1 MIKEPAVEI
10 AAGSFPKNKKIKVMR
25 IILSFLVLA
34 LVLSLFSSCKRD
46 GTDLSTTPSQ
56 LWLKVNNN
64 VPEFSIEFIG
74 QDAKNYFNSYS
85 ITYSNNEL
93 SPNLKTTIDNTKNE
107 TWVMV
112 YKSLD
117 KTDEISIQF
126 SGESKT
132 YKSKGFGHG
141 EKRFVEISCNSGG
154 VITVQDRDITTIT
167 KIIWIE

>member
-1 MIKEPAVEI
+1 
-10 AAGSFPKNKKIKVMR
+10 MR

-34 LVLSLFSSCKRD
+34 LVLSLFGSCKKK
-46 GTDLSTTPSQ
+46 GTDLSSTPSQ
-56 LWLKVNNN
+56 LWLRVNNN

-74 QDAKNYFNSYS
+74 QDAKNYFKDYS
-85 ITYSNNEL
+85 VTYSNNEL
-93 SPNLKTTIDNTKNE
+93 SPNLRTAIDNTKNE

-117 KTDEISIQF
+117 KTDEISLQL
-126 SGESKT
+126 SGETKI

-154 VITVQDRDITTIT
+154 VISVQDRDITTIS

>member
-1 MIKEPAVEI
+1 
-10 AAGSFPKNKKIKVMR
+10 MR
-25 IILSFLVLA
+25 KILSFLVLA
-34 LVLSLFSSCKRD
+34 LVLSLFGSCKRE
-46 GTDLSTTPSQ
+46 GTDLSSTPAQ
-56 LWLKVNNN
+56 LWLKVSNN

-74 QDAKNYFNSYS
+74 QDAKNYFKSYS

-93 SPNLKTTIDNTKNE
+93 SPNLKTAIDNTNYE

-112 YKSLD
+112 YKALD
-117 KTDEISIQF
+117 KTDEISLQF
-126 SGESKT
+126 SGETKT

-154 VITVQDRDITTIT
+154 IVTVQDRDITTIS